1 MAVLIDGFNLIY
13 KFPHLESMMYE
24 SRLNDARKGLLEILG
39 EYNCIKTEQ
48 IKVIF
53 DGKKNPSDKTTRD
66 RFRSI
71 EIYFSHNYSA
81 DSLIKELVKKSI
93 NPKMLTVITSD
104 KDISVYAG
112 RFRAKVIKS
121 EVFAAAVVKEIED
134 SKLSAVRE
142 KDDDPVLSQEEI
154 KYWEEMFKKKS

>member
-24 SRLNDARKGLLEILG
+24 NRLNDARKGLLEILG
-39 EYNCIKTEQ
+39 EYNSIKTEE

-66 RFRSI
+66 RFRNI
-71 EIYFSHNYSA
+71 HIYFSLDYSA

-93 NPKMLTVITSD
+93 NPKMITVVTSD
-104 KDISVYAG
+104 KEIAVFAG
-112 RFRAKVIKS
+112 RFRARVIKS
-121 EVFAAAVVKEIED
+121 EVFAAAVIKEIED
-134 SKLSAVRE
+134 FKRSAIRE
-142 KDDDPVLSQEEI
+142 KEEDPLLSREEI
-154 KYWEEMFKKKS
+154 SYWEEIFKKKR